1 MLVLVALA
9 AIDVDRVKS
18 GLGWGL
24 ITGVGVA
31 TWIAHLYAE
40 VVGAHLRYGRAV
52 HRQEIV
58 EAMVDGFP
66 IPLAAVPPAAML
78 LLGRLD
84 VVDPRV
90 ALWAA
95 VTVAFVQLVGLGAYV
110 GATVASRSA
119 GAWLY
124 AVATILIGVAVVGFK
139 LVLAH

>member
-40 VVGAHLRYGRAV
+40 VVGAHLRFGRAV

-66 IPLAAVPPAAML
+66 IPLAAVPPAVML

-84 VVDPRV
+84 VLDPRV
-90 ALWAA
+90 ALWGA
-95 VTVAFVQLVGLGAYV
+95 VFVAFVQLVGLGSYV
-110 GATVASRSA
+110 GATVASRTA
-119 GAWLY
+119 RAWLY
-124 AVATILIGVAVVGFK
+124 AVATILIGVAVVVFK
-139 LVLAH
+139 LLLAH